1 MDFMLAAAAASF
13 VNIALLGALVAT
25 YIQNMRMIRS
35 YLTLGLVIVAS
46 LFMIQNIVILV
57 FWSNL
62 YVTGPSVKSIVDSA
76 SSYLFGI
83 NVAQLFGLGVLLW
96 ISRT

>member
-1 MDFMLAAAAASF
+1 MDFMLAAAAAF

-46 LFMIQNIVILV
+46 LFTIQNIVILV
-57 FWSNL
+57 F
-62 YVTGPSVKSIVDSA
+62 GPTCMWRDLPSIA
-76 SSYLFGI
+76 L
-83 NVAQLFGLGVLLW
+83 
-96 ISRT
+96 